1 MARKEKISE
10 ERKKLIQE
18 FLKDNDFK
26 SANDV
31 HDALKE
37 LFKDALQE
45 MLNAELTQHLGYEKN
60 EYTENNENYRNGYSQ
75 KTVHSTEGDITLDIP
90 RDRQGSFDPIV
101 VEKGQKDI
109 SNIEQKIIRMYARG
123 MSNQNIYEEMQ
134 ELYGIKITPDMVT
147 AITDKIIPEIREW
160 QKRQLEEQYAIVF
173 VDATYFNVKQDG
185 IVIKKAVYIALGVTM
200 TGEKEIL
207 GFYVGDSESA
217 KYWTTI
223 LNELKNRGVKDI
235 LILCADGLKGL
246 KESIST
252 VYPMTEFQRCIVHM
266 IRNTLQYV
274 SYKDRKELTKD
285 LKQIYQA
292 STEEIGYNNLIELE
306 NKWKQRKVSLDNWI
320 NNWDNIQPFF
330 KYGPETRKIMYTTNV
345 IESLNNCYKKLN
357 KGRRVFP
364 TVQALEKSIYLS
376 TKIITEKWT
385 SRYPNW
391 GVTISELH
399 TYFPDRVNI
408 N

>member
-1 MARKEKISE
+1 MAKKEKMSEARKQ
-10 ERKKLIQE
+10 LIQS
-18 FLKDNDFK
+18 LIQDDSIK

-31 HDALKE
+31 HDALKD

-45 MLNAELTQHLGYEKN
+45 MLNAELTEHLGYEKN
-60 EYTENNENYRNGYSQ
+60 EYTENNDNYRNGYSS
-75 KTVHSTEGDITLDIP
+75 KTVHSSEGDIKLDIP
-90 RDRQGSFDPIV
+90 RDRQGTFDPIV

-109 SNIEQKIIRMYARG
+109 SNIEEKIIKMYARG
-123 MSNQNIYEEMQ
+123 MSNQMIYEEMQ
-134 ELYGIKITPDMVT
+134 ELYGVKITPDMVT

-185 IVIKKAVYIALGVTM
+185 IVVKKAVYIALGVTM

-207 GFYVGDSESA
+207 GFYIGDSESA
-217 KYWTTI
+217 KYWTSI
-223 LNELKNRGVKDI
+223 LNEIRNRGVKDI

-246 KESIST
+246 KEAIST

-274 SYKDRKELTKD
+274 SYKDRKELAKD

-292 STEEIGYNNLIELE
+292 PTEEVGYNNLMELE
-306 NKWKQRKVSLDNWI
+306 EKWKPRRVSLDNWI

-330 KYGPETRKIMYTTNV
+330 KYGPETRKIMYTTNA
-345 IESLNNCYKKLN
+345 IESLNDSYKRLN

-364 TVQALEKSIYLS
+364 TTQSLEKSIYLS
-376 TKIITEKWT
+376 TTIITKKWT

-391 GVTISELH
+391 GVTLSELH
-399 TYFPDRVNI
+399 TFFPERVDI

>member
-1 MARKEKISE
+1 MAKKEKMSE
-10 ERKKLIQE
+10 ERKRLVQE
-18 FLKDNDFK
+18 FLKSGEFRT
-26 SANDV
+26 ANDV
-31 HDALKE
+31 HDALKD

-45 MLNAELTQHLGYEKN
+45 MLNAELTEHLGYEKN
-60 EYTENNENYRNGYSQ
+60 EYTEDNENYRNGYSQ
-75 KTVHSTEGDITLDIP
+75 KTVHSSEGDIKLNIP
-90 RDRQGSFDPIV
+90 RDRQGTFDPII

-134 ELYGIKITPDMVT
+134 ELYGIKVTPDMVT

-185 IVIKKAVYIALGVTM
+185 IVVKKAVYIGLGVTM

-207 GFYVGDSESA
+207 GFYIGDSESA
-217 KYWTTI
+217 KYWTSI

-235 LILCADGLKGL
+235 LIMCADGLKGL
-246 KESIST
+246 KEAIST

-274 SYKDRKELTKD
+274 SYKDRKELAKD

-292 STEEIGYNNLIELE
+292 PTEEIAYNNLIELDD
-306 NKWKQRKVSLDNWI
+306 KWRARKVSLDNWI

-330 KYGPETRKIMYTTNV
+330 KYGPETRKIMYTTNA

-364 TVQALEKSIYLS
+364 TVQSLEKSMYLS

-399 TYFPDRVNI
+399 TFFPDRVAI

>member
-1 MARKEKISE
+1 MAKKEKMSE
-10 ERKKLIQE
+10 ERKRLVQE
-18 FLKDNDFK
+18 FLKSGEFRT
-26 SANDV
+26 ANDV
-31 HDALKE
+31 HDALKD

-45 MLNAELTQHLGYEKN
+45 MLNAELTEHLGYEKN
-60 EYTENNENYRNGYSQ
+60 EYTEDNENYRNGYFQ
-75 KTVHSTEGDITLDIP
+75 KTVHSSEGDIKLNIP
-90 RDRQGSFDPIV
+90 RDRQGTFDPII

-134 ELYGIKITPDMVT
+134 ELYGIKVTPDMVT

-185 IVIKKAVYIALGVTM
+185 IVVKKAVYIGLGVTM

-207 GFYVGDSESA
+207 GFYIGDSESA
-217 KYWTTI
+217 KYWTSI

-235 LILCADGLKGL
+235 LIMCADGLKGL
-246 KESIST
+246 KEAIST

-274 SYKDRKELTKD
+274 SYKDRKELAKD

-292 STEEIGYNNLIELE
+292 PTEEIAYNNLIELDG
-306 NKWKQRKVSLDNWI
+306 KWRARKVSLDNWI

-330 KYGPETRKIMYTTNV
+330 KYGPETRKIMYTTNA

-364 TVQALEKSIYLS
+364 TVQSLEKSMYLS

-399 TYFPDRVNI
+399 TFFPDRVTI

>member
-10 ERKKLIQE
+10 ARKQLIQS
-18 FLKDNDFK
+18 FIDDDSIKT
-26 SANDV
+26 ANDV
-31 HDALKE
+31 HDALKD

-45 MLNAELTQHLGYEKN
+45 MLNAELTEHLGYEKN
-60 EYTENNENYRNGYSQ
+60 EYTKDNENYRNGYSQ
-75 KTVHSTEGDITLDIP
+75 KTVHSTEGDITLDVP
-90 RDRQGSFDPIV
+90 RDRQGTFEPIV

-109 SNIEQKIIRMYARG
+109 SSIEEKIIRMYARG

-134 ELYGIKITPDMVT
+134 ELYGIKVTPDMVT
-147 AITDKIIPEIREW
+147 SITDKIIPEIREW

-173 VDATYFNVKQDG
+173 VDATYFSVKQEG
-185 IVIKKAVYIALGVTM
+185 VVVKKAVYIALGVTM

-207 GFYVGDSESA
+207 GFYIGDSESA
-217 KYWTTI
+217 KYWTSI
-223 LNELKNRGVKDI
+223 LNEIKNRGVKDI

-246 KESIST
+246 KEAIGT

-274 SYKDRKELTKD
+274 SYKDRKELATD

-306 NKWKQRKVSLDNWI
+306 EKWSKRKVSLDNWI

-330 KYGPETRKIMYTTNV
+330 KYGPETRKIMYTTNA

-364 TVQALEKSIYLS
+364 TVQALEKSMYLS
-376 TKIITEKWT
+376 TKIISEKWT
-385 SRYPNW
+385 SRYRNW
-391 GVTISELH
+391 GVTISELQSF
-399 TYFPDRVNI
+399 FPERVNI

>member
-1 MARKEKISE
+1 MAKKEKISE

-37 LFKDALQE
+37 LFKDTLQE
-45 MLNAELTQHLGYEKN
+45 MLNAELTEHLGYEKN

-75 KTVHSTEGDITLDIP
+75 KIVHSSEGDITLDIP
-90 RDRQGSFDPIV
+90 RDRQGTFDPII

-109 SNIEQKIIRMYARG
+109 SNIEQKIIKMYARG

-134 ELYGIKITPDMVT
+134 ELYGVKITPDMVT
-147 AITDKIIPEIREW
+147 AITDKIIPEIKEW
-160 QKRQLEEQYAIVF
+160 QKRQLESQYAIVF
-173 VDATYFNVKQDG
+173 VDATYFNVKQEG
-185 IVIKKAVYIALGVTM
+185 IVMKKAVYIALGVTM

-207 GFYVGDSESA
+207 GFYIGDSESA
-217 KYWTTI
+217 KYWTNI
-223 LNELKNRGVKDI
+223 LNELRNRGIKDI
-235 LILCADGLKGL
+235 LIMCADGLKGL
-246 KESIST
+246 KEAINT

-274 SYKDRKELTKD
+274 SYKDRKELAKD

-292 STEEIGYNNLIELE
+292 STEEIAYNNLIELE
-306 NKWKQRKVSLDNWI
+306 DKWSKRKVTLDNWI
-320 NNWDNIQPFF
+320 NNWENIQPFF
-330 KYGPETRKIMYTTNV
+330 KYGPETRKIMYTTNA

-364 TVQALEKSIYLS
+364 TVQSLEKSLYLS

-391 GVTISELH
+391 GVTIAELH
-399 TYFPDRVNI
+399 AFFPERVDI

>member
-1 MARKEKISE
+1 MAKKEKMSE
-10 ERKKLIQE
+10 ERKKLVQE
-18 FLKDNDFK
+18 FINVNDFK
-26 SANDV
+26 TARDIQV
-31 HDALKE
+31 ALRD
-37 LFKDALQE
+37 LFKDAIQE
-45 MLNAELTQHLGYEKN
+45 MLEAELTEHLGYEKN
-60 EYTENNENYRNGYSQ
+60 EYTEDNENYRNGYSS
-75 KTVHSTEGDITLDIP
+75 KTVHSSEGDIKLNIP
-90 RDRQGSFDPIV
+90 RDRNGSFDPIV

-134 ELYGIKITPDMVT
+134 ELYGIKVSPDMVS

-185 IVIKKAVYIALGVTM
+185 IVVKKAVYIALGVTM

-207 GFYVGDSESA
+207 GFYIGDSESA
-217 KYWTTI
+217 KYWTSI
-223 LNELKNRGVKDI
+223 LNEIKNRGVKDI

-246 KESIST
+246 KEAIGT
-252 VYPMTEFQRCIVHM
+252 VYPSTEFQRCIVHM

-274 SYKDRKELTKD
+274 SYKDRKELAQD

-292 STEEIGYNNLIELE
+292 STEEIGYNNLIELQE
-306 NKWKQRKVSLDNWI
+306 KWEKRKVSLDNWI

-330 KYGPETRKIMYTTNV
+330 KYGPETRRIMYTTNA

-364 TVQALEKSIYLS
+364 TVQALEKSMYLS
-376 TKIITEKWT
+376 TKMITEKWT

-391 GVTISELH
+391 GVTIAELH
-399 TYFPDRVNI
+399 TFFPDRVII